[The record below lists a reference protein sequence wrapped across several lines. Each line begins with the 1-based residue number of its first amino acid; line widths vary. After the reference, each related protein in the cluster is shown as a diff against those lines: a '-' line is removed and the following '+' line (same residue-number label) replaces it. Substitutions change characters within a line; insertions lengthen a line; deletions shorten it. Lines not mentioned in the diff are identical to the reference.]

1 MKTSVTFRLSDEA
14 LAAIEYI
21 AKHYGYDK
29 TAAITT
35 AVIEWA
41 AVLRERERQRLGP
54 APQAAGNKLG

>member
-41 AVLRERERQRLGP
+41 AVLRERQHPKL
-54 APQAAGNKLG
+54 QAADKPPAA